1 LKLPKILTFIAMF
14 LFAATGAILTSQDD
28 TQAAKIA
35 TTVTRQ
41 GPIWLY
47 TSDGTKITNR
57 ALSPNTEWA
66 VGNTIYIHDSPLYQ
80 VATNE
85 YIQYN
90 YATLSDVQNPVQT
103 PLIGTVTTRSHNG
116 TITINENTGYISE
129 SPNLPEGSKWKIGKC
144 IVNTFGEIYVE
155 VARNTYVP
163 AVHMV
168 FNQILPE
175 PTYNKWFFYQP
186 LRDPE
191 MNVSSYIS
199 VDDWFFY

>member
-1 LKLPKILTFIAMF
+1 MKLSKTFTFIAMI
-14 LFAATGAILTSQDD
+14 LIAATGAILTSQND
-28 TQAAKIA
+28 TQATKIA

-41 GPIWLY
+41 GPIRLY
-47 TSDGTKITNR
+47 TSDGTKITDR

-103 PLIGTVTTRSHNG
+103 PLIGTVSTRSHNG

-129 SPNLPEGSKWKIGKC
+129 KPNLPEGSRWKIGKS

-163 AVHMV
+163 AVHMI

-175 PTYNKWFFYQP
+175 PTYNKAFFYQP